1 MTGSKK
7 RLKMLRLRRFWP
19 TLACTIPGGV
29 GGEGGREGGGQGGRE
44 SGSSG
49 VLIFE

>member
-1 MTGSKK
+1 MAVALVVGVGVVVE
-7 RLKMLRLRRFWP
+7 
-19 TLACTIPGGV
+19 GGKAGGGRGRGH
-29 GGEGGREGGGQGGRE
+29 GGEGGRDNGGQGGCK